1 MPQKK
6 RKDIQKMKK
15 LTVKAVCLLASAAM
29 LTACAQNGKTQP
41 DTEAV
46 KTLNYISTQSISD
59 SKAMGEIQDFSYS
72 PASDRLFFRSYLMT
86 DDSAEYYFNSMKSDG
101 SDFRSRLITDDR
113 RSEISFTADGSGY
126 YVSTIYNDDGQTC
139 TLVKTDAEGNDVSSL
154 PLSPEGIDN
163 DFYVDGICAAED
175 YLFVNCYNN
184 IYVFGYDG
192 SFICKMSAE
201 NMSAW
206 NMVKGASGTVYVWSY
221 SNGFVLY
228 KADMTNKELVKAAL
242 PFDEV
247 YSSDTYPV
255 SGYGDSELF
264 ITDGTTFYS
273 YDPEV
278 GTKTEL
284 FNWID
289 SGVSIMEVTK
299 IFPTEDGFICG
310 GSAYPSGR
318 PCAYKISETA
328 EKPAQRKELIL
339 AGDEYSL
346 DPYIKN
352 QAVNFNRRDS
362 EYRITLKCYNDIQSL
377 NMDMLSGKTPDILM
391 IGNET
396 PADTYVTK
404 GIFADMYEFI
414 DSDSEL
420 SREDF
425 LPNLL
430 KASETDGKLYTFSDR
445 FKVFTVLGKTSIFGD
460 KMGITTEQL
469 RNIAAQKPSGTEI
482 FPGSCKN
489 DILDYALYMSGSRL
503 IDIKKGTCDFTSD
516 YFIGLLEYAN
526 EYMSSLDTDAYFDD
540 SFWDRYATMYAD
552 ESSLLLISYLNDY
565 ADIYTFEH
573 ENFGEPATA
582 VGFPVE
588 SGIGSAF
595 EIETGFAISSSVNK
609 EGAWRFVRTLLLPDY
624 QDYVNCFPVRN
635 DSLQKKAEKAM
646 THDSSRVTNPITLMG
661 HMMLSSGTMGIGEPA
676 QADID
681 KVNAVI
687 SSVQNIHKYNT
698 TVSDIISEEA
708 SRYFNGNISSKEAAE
723 AIQNRVQ
730 LYLSESY

>member
-1 MPQKK
+1 
-6 RKDIQKMKK
+6 MKK

-126 YVSTIYNDDGQTC
+126 YVSTMYNDDGQTC

-264 ITDGTTFYS
+264 ITTGLHFIPTTL
-273 YDPEV
+273 
-278 GTKTEL
+278 K
-284 FNWID
+284 
-289 SGVSIMEVTK
+289 
-299 IFPTEDGFICG
+299 
-310 GSAYPSGR
+310 R
-318 PCAYKISETA
+318 
-328 EKPAQRKELIL
+328 AQR
-339 AGDEYSL
+339 
-346 DPYIKN
+346 
-352 QAVNFNRRDS
+352 
-362 EYRITLKCYNDIQSL
+362 
-377 NMDMLSGKTPDILM
+377 LSCSTGST
-391 IGNET
+391 
-396 PADTYVTK
+396 A
-404 GIFADMYEFI
+404 
-414 DSDSEL
+414 
-420 SREDF
+420 
-425 LPNLL
+425 
-430 KASETDGKLYTFSDR
+430 AS
-445 FKVFTVLGKTSIFGD
+445 
-460 KMGITTEQL
+460 
-469 RNIAAQKPSGTEI
+469 A
-482 FPGSCKN
+482 
-489 DILDYALYMSGSRL
+489 
-503 IDIKKGTCDFTSD
+503 
-516 YFIGLLEYAN
+516 
-526 EYMSSLDTDAYFDD
+526 
-540 SFWDRYATMYAD
+540 
-552 ESSLLLISYLNDY
+552 
-565 ADIYTFEH
+565 
-573 ENFGEPATA
+573 
-582 VGFPVE
+582 
-588 SGIGSAF
+588 
-595 EIETGFAISSSVNK
+595 
-609 EGAWRFVRTLLLPDY
+609 
-624 QDYVNCFPVRN
+624 
-635 DSLQKKAEKAM
+635 
-646 THDSSRVTNPITLMG
+646 
-661 HMMLSSGTMGIGEPA
+661 
-676 QADID
+676 
-681 KVNAVI
+681 
-687 SSVQNIHKYNT
+687 
-698 TVSDIISEEA
+698 
-708 SRYFNGNISSKEAAE
+708 
-723 AIQNRVQ
+723 
-730 LYLSESY
+730 